1 MKFDISKII
10 NIKEKNKKNIVLGGL
25 VLVIAVFIT
34 TDLLK
39 LKLIEGNVDGGAV
52 DDGAVG
58 EDSADLDNSLTQ
70 KLDSDINANT
80 VTDMLGTLQGSLPQ
94 DILDKAKQ
102 QMQDKMNEREQ
113 QQCSESEIIQ
123 WKNIRQQ

>member
-39 LKLIEGNVDGGAV
+39 LKLITGSEKTV
-52 DDGAVG
+52 
-58 EDSADLDNSLTQ
+58 
-70 KLDSDINANT
+70 KL
-80 VTDMLGTLQGSLPQ
+80 Q
-94 DILDKAKQ
+94 
-102 QMQDKMNEREQ
+102 
-113 QQCSESEIIQ
+113 
-123 WKNIRQQ
+123 

>member
-1 MKFDISKII
+1 MKFDIGKIL

-39 LKLIEGNVDGGAV
+39 LKLIEGNVGGA
-52 DDGAVG
+52 AVG
-58 EDSADLDNSLTQ
+58 EESTDLSVSRNSLTQ
-70 KLDSDINANT
+70 KLDSDINTNT

-113 QQCSESEIIQ
+113 QQCSESELTK
-123 WKNIRQQ
+123 WRNSC

>member
-39 LKLIEGNVDGGAV
+39 LKLIEG
-52 DDGAVG
+52 AVG
-58 EDSADLDNSLTQ
+58 QDNTDLLDSRNSLTQ
-70 KLDSDINANT
+70 KIDPDINA
-80 VTDMLGTLQGSLPQ
+80 
-94 DILDKAKQ
+94 
-102 QMQDKMNEREQ
+102 
-113 QQCSESEIIQ
+113 IQ
-123 WKNIRQQ
+123 